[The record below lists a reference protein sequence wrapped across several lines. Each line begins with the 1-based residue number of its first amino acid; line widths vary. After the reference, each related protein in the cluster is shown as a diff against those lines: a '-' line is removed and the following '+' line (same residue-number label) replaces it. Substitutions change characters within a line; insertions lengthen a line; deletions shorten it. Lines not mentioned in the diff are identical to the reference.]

1 MGNTFNLQKIFST
14 LKKNWKLIS
23 LITILAVAATAG
35 ISYYLI
41 TPVYGSSTQ
50 ILISQEQSESSLLSN
65 QSIEADLQL
74 INTYSVIIKSPVVL
88 DQVIE
93 RLGLNTSVDEL
104 QKEITV
110 IAASGSQV
118 IDLSVRNEN
127 ATTAVQIANT
137 TAKIFKNEVREL
149 MNINNVTIL
158 SPAALKADPVP
169 VAPNSLLNTAM
180 AAAVGLMLGVGM
192 AFMREYLDTTVKDE
206 NDIEELLNVP
216 LLATIS
222 PITDKKQVKER
233 VRGTLS
239 EKEVLKYGQ

>member
-1 MGNTFNLQKIFST
+1 MGNTLNLQKIFSA

-35 ISYYLI
+35 VSYYLI

-50 ILISQEQSESSLLSN
+50 ILISQEQSETSLLSN

-93 RLGLNTSVDEL
+93 QLDLNTTVEEL
-104 QKEITV
+104 EKDITV

-118 IDLSVRNEN
+118 IDLSVKNEN
-127 ATTAVQIANT
+127 AATAVQIANT
-137 TAKIFKNEVREL
+137 TAKTFKNEVREL

-158 SPAALKADPVP
+158 SPASLKANPVP

-180 AAAVGLMLGVGM
+180 AAAVGLMLGVGL
-192 AFMREYLDTTVKDE
+192 AFMREYLDTTIKDE

-216 LLATIS
+216 LLAGIS
-222 PITDKKQVKER
+222 PIAEKKQVKER

>member
-1 MGNTFNLQKIFST
+1 MGNTLNLQQIFST

-23 LITILAVAATAG
+23 LITILAAAATAG
-35 ISYYLI
+35 VSYYLI

-50 ILISQEQSESSLLSN
+50 ILISQEQSETSLLSN

-93 RLGLNTSVDEL
+93 QLNLNTSVDEL

-118 IDLSVRNEN
+118 IDLSVKNEN
-127 ATTAVQIANT
+127 AATAVQIANS
-137 TAKIFKNEVREL
+137 TAEIFKNEVREL

-158 SPAALKADPVP
+158 SPAALKANPVP

-192 AFMREYLDTTVKDE
+192 AFLREYLDTTIKDE
-206 NDIEELLNVP
+206 NDIEILLNVP

-222 PITDKKQVKER
+222 PIADKKQVKER
-233 VRGTLS
+233 VRDALN